1 MKLVFR
7 PEAKADM
14 NGIYDY
20 LLEVSESIQTA
31 HNIINKIRKSCDIL
45 EVFPFAGRAT
55 DYLGKEVRVL
65 ISADLAT
72 IFYSVESDSVE
83 ILRVFYKGRDF

>member
-1 MKLVFR
+1 MRLFFR

-20 LLEVSESIQTA
+20 LLEVSESIQAA
-31 HNIINKIRKSCDIL
+31 HNVINKIRKSCDIL

-55 DYLGKEVRVL
+55 EHLAGDVRVL

-72 IFYSVESDSVE
+72 IFYSLENDTVE